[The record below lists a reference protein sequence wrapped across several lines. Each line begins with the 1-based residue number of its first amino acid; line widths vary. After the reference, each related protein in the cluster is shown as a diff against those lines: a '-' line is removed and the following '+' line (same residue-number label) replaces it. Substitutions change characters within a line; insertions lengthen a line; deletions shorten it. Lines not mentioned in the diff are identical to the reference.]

1 MRGYVA
7 SRRQRAVRVRDALD
21 AAEDRGVAAHLEEVA
36 AGKAVER
43 ERRIAPV
50 AQHDRPRPI
59 HRRAPAAAVREDDDG
74 KGPGAV
80 GQEQLAREDHG
91 LADNVARLG
100 TVERARR
107 GERQRV
113 GVGAAERWRYR
124 AGGGGEASERD
135 RHHEEGQAPDHDSY
149 SSISRM

>member
-1 MRGYVA
+1 
-7 SRRQRAVRVRDALD
+7 
-21 AAEDRGVAAHLEEVA
+21 
-36 AGKAVER
+36 
-43 ERRIAPV
+43 
-50 AQHDRPRPI
+50 
-59 HRRAPAAAVREDDDG
+59 VREDDDG

-113 GVGAAERWRYR
+113 GVGEAERWRYR
-124 AGGGGEASERD
+124 AGGGAEASERD
-135 RHHEEGQAPDHDSY
+135 RHHEDGQAPGHEGY
-149 SSISRM
+149 SFISRM